1 MASLLLLILGAVVVL
16 ALVLGVGI
24 VVLIK
29 LGVIFQYATK
39 DEAPDQGE
47 YSLDQSHNSSE
58 D

>member
-1 MASLLLLILGAVVVL
+1 MASLLLLIVGAAIVL

-39 DEAPDQGE
+39 DEAQDQGD
-47 YSLDQSHNSSE
+47 YSLDQSHDSGKE
-58 D
+58 